1 MAPILTLAF
10 CVALALS
17 LTLRLW
23 LAARQIH
30 HVAAHR
36 QTVPPA
42 FSGNIELAD
51 HQKAADYTVARTKLG
66 MTNALVDTLLILAL
80 TLGGGLEALS
90 RTSTRLFEQ
99 PLWQGITLIALVT
112 VVSSIASL
120 PLSLIRTFGV
130 EARFGFNKMTPVM
143 FVLDLIKSAAVS
155 TVIGVP
161 IIALVLWLMA
171 AMGQHWWLWVWA
183 TWCGISLLMVVLYPT
198 VIAPLFNKF
207 SPLSDPKLAER
218 IDGLLA
224 RTGFRSKGVFVMD
237 GSRRSSHGNAYF
249 TGFGSAKRI
258 VFFDTLLNQLAP
270 QEIEAV
276 LAHELGHFKRH
287 HITKRIVFT
296 FALSLA
302 FMWLLG
308 QLISAP
314 WFYQGLGVTSQS
326 AAMALV
332 LFFMALPA
340 FTFPFTPLSS
350 LMSRKHEYEADAF
363 AAQETQSADL
373 VSALIKL
380 YRDNAATLTPD
391 PLHSAFY
398 DSHPPAALRIA
409 HLQQGALK

>member
-23 LAARQIH
+23 LAARQIR
-30 HVAAHR
+30 HVSAHR
-36 QTVPPA
+36 QAVPAA
-42 FSGNIELAD
+42 FTGNIELED
-51 HQKAADYTVARTKLG
+51 HQKAADYTVARTRLG
-66 MTNALVDTLLILAL
+66 MASAVIDTLLILAL
-80 TLGGGLEALS
+80 TLGGGLQALAQLS
-90 RTSTRLFEQ
+90 AKLFST
-99 PLWQGITLIALVT
+99 PLLQGIILIAAVAII
-112 VVSSIASL
+112 SSIVSL
-120 PLSLIRTFGV
+120 PLALIRTFGV
-130 EARFGFNKMTPVM
+130 EARFGFNKMTPAM
-143 FVLDLIKSAAVS
+143 FVLDLVKGAAVS
-155 TVIGVP
+155 TAIGLP

-171 AMGQHWWLWVWA
+171 AMGEHWWLWVWA

-207 SPLSDPKLAER
+207 TPLSDPELAER
-218 IDGLLA
+218 IEGLLT

-258 VFFDTLLNQLAP
+258 VFFDTLLNQLTP

-308 QLISAP
+308 QLINAE
-314 WFYQGLGVTSQS
+314 WFYQGLGVSSQS
-326 AAMALV
+326 EAMALV

-350 LMSRKHEYEADAF
+350 LMSRKHEYEADNF
-363 AAQETQSADL
+363 AAQETRSADL

-380 YRDNAATLTPD
+380 YRDNASTLTPD

>member
-23 LAARQIH
+23 LAVRQIR
-30 HVAAHR
+30 HVSTHR
-36 QTVPPA
+36 QAVPAA
-42 FSGNIELAD
+42 FTGNIELED
-51 HQKAADYTVARTKLG
+51 HQKAADYTVARTRLG
-66 MTNALVDTLLILAL
+66 MASAVVDTLLILAL
-80 TLGGGLEALS
+80 TLGGGLQALAQLS
-90 RTSTRLFEQ
+90 AKLFST
-99 PLWQGITLIALVT
+99 PLLQGITLIAAVAII
-112 VVSSIASL
+112 SSIVSL
-120 PLSLIRTFGV
+120 PLALIRTFGV
-130 EARFGFNKMTPVM
+130 EARFGFNKMTPAM
-143 FVLDLIKSAAVS
+143 FMLDLVKGATLS
-155 TVIGVP
+155 TAIGLP

-171 AMGQHWWLWVWA
+171 AMGEHWWLWVWA

-207 SPLSDPKLAER
+207 TPLSDPELAER
-218 IDGLLA
+218 IEGLLN
-224 RTGFRSKGVFVMD
+224 RTGFRSKGVFIMD

-276 LAHELGHFKRH
+276 LAHELGHFKRR

-308 QLISAP
+308 QLINAE
-314 WFYQGLGVTSQS
+314 WFYQGLGVSS
-326 AAMALV
+326 RSEAMALV

-350 LMSRKHEYEADAF
+350 LMSRKHEYEADDF
-363 AAQETQSADL
+363 AAQETRAADL

-380 YRDNAATLTPD
+380 YRDNASTLTPD